1 MTDYEESYEQQLEGV
16 GHPPTTVYRVST
28 HHAFQEHNG
37 SSSSRSPSLGSPS
50 ADSTESNPPAVAEVR
65 DTQQAV
71 RHWTYE
77 EQFRQVRVRALLVKI
92 PNANYAFP
100 ECHCSCTTCR
110 QNLAGRSSWTNCL
123 ISCKRKVRARIGC
136 PPAVVFLP
144 QPDSRQCI
152 SLEVYMLVWG
162 WNNI

>member
-50 ADSTESNPPAVAEVR
+50 ADSTESSHPAVAEVR

-77 EQFRQVRVRALLVKI
+77 EQFRQVRVCMARKGVAVNDTKYGMSLQLYNMSSE
-92 PNANYAFP
+92 P
-100 ECHCSCTTCR
+100 
-110 QNLAGRSSWTNCL
+110 GRKEFLDKLFDFMQKKGESS
-123 ISCKRKVRARIGC
+123 KRLSADC
-136 PPAVVFLP
+136 FVFLS
-144 QPDSRQCI
+144 QPD
-152 SLEVYMLVWG
+152 
-162 WNNI
+162 N